1 MVITSLESFLCQGAS
16 CDRSAAVGNVLNAAY
31 DPLELG
37 QSGNKLLVDSLMF
50 DWPPV
55 EAITAKLG
63 DPH

>member
-1 MVITSLESFLCQGAS
+1 M
-16 CDRSAAVGNVLNAAY
+16 GNVLNAAY